1 MAGKTLDVQYL
12 DRDSVAVDIANKW
25 VNWNSQ
31 RAEWLE
37 EKREL
42 RNYIFATDTSTTSNN
57 KNGWKNSTTVP
68 KLCQIRD
75 NLHANYVV
83 AAMPNDNWLNWEAHS
98 LDSATKKKK
107 EAIEAYMGNKL
118 RESDFRNTV
127 SQLLYDY
134 IDSGNCFVDAEYVN
148 ETKVDPVTGEEIPG
162 YIGPKAKRISYMDI
176 VFNPLA
182 TDFATSPVIT
192 RTLKDIGELK
202 LELENNPEMR
212 YNEEIIAKAIDF
224 RVRAQ
229 ALSVDDLTKLV
240 GMNNDG
246 FGNLQEYFG
255 SGTMEILEFR
265 GHIYDKEGNF
275 KKDRIITVVDRSWV
289 ARDIESPSWF
299 GGHGIAKGG
308 WRYRPDNLW
317 SMGPLDN
324 LVGMQYRIDHLENA
338 KADATDMISF
348 PVIGVRGNVEEFEWK
363 PGTVVN
369 LGDDGA
375 VDVIRVDSAILN
387 ADFQIQ
393 QLENKMEEMAGA
405 PRSAMGIRTPGE
417 KTAFEVQSLQNASS
431 RIFQEKITD
440 FEINVLEPLVN
451 KMLELAKRNL
461 DGADI
466 ARVIDDDVGV
476 QDFISVT
483 KEDLTAAGKLRPVG
497 ARHFAAQA
505 QMVQNYIGMRNI
517 FAADSSVMAHVS
529 GKQEAKMFE
538 ELLGLAKFNLVK
550 ENIRIAEQQETAK
563 IIQQM
568 QQEFQEAQ
576 QPPQDLD
583 QGV

>member
-1 MAGKTLDVQYL
+1 MVGKTLDAQYL

-25 VNWNSQ
+25 VNWNNQ
-31 RAEWLE
+31 RAKWLE
-37 EKREL
+37 EKKEL
-42 RNYIFATDTSTTSNN
+42 RNYIFATDTSTTTNN

-83 AAMPNDNWLNWEAHS
+83 AAMPNDNWLKWEAHS
-98 LDSATKKKK
+98 LDAATKKKK
-107 EAIEAYMGNKL
+107 TAIEAYMGNKL
-118 RESDFRNTV
+118 RESDFRTTV

-134 IDSGNCFVDAEYVN
+134 IDTGNCFVDAEYVN

-162 YIGPKAKRISYMDI
+162 YIGPKAKRLSYADI

-182 TDFATSPVIT
+182 ADFKDSPVIV
-192 RTLKDIGELK
+192 RALKDVGELQAD
-202 LELENNPEMR
+202 LADRPELGYAED
-212 YNEEIIAKAIDF
+212 IIAKAVDF
-224 RVRAQ
+224 RCRAQ
-229 ALSVDDLTKLV
+229 SMSVDELTKLV
-240 GMNNDG
+240 GYANDG

-255 SGTMEILEFR
+255 TSTMEILEFR
-265 GHIYDKEGNF
+265 GSIYDREGNF
-275 KKDRIITVVDRSWV
+275 RKNRIITVVDRSWV
-289 ARDIESPSWF
+289 VRDIESPAWT
-299 GGHGIAKGG
+299 GGHGIAKGS

-317 SMGPLDN
+317 AMGPLDN

-375 VDVIRVDSAILN
+375 IDVVRVDSAILN

-451 KMLELAKRNL
+451 RMLELAKRHL

-483 KEDLTAAGKLRPVG
+483 KEDITAAGKLRPVG

-517 FAADSSVMAHVS
+517 FAADPSVMAHVS

-538 ELLGLAKFNLVK
+538 ELLGLDRYNLVK
-550 ENIRIAEQQETAK
+550 ENVRIGEQLETAK
-563 IIQQM
+563 LTQQL
-568 QQEFQEAQ
+568 QKDFEQSQ
-576 QPPQDLD
+576 QPPEGGM